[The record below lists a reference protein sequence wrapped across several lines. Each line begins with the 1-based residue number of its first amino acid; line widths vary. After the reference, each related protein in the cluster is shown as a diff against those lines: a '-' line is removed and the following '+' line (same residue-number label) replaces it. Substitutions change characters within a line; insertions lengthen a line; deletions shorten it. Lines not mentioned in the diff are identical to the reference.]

1 MTTNILGQTVS
12 HYRVIEPLGEGG
24 MGVVYRAED
33 VKLGRPVALKFL
45 GPGRSQDRQML
56 ERFMRE
62 ARTASAL
69 NHPNI
74 CTIYEIDEFEGAP
87 FIAMELLEGHTL
99 DHRIDRRP
107 LGINQVVDYALQICD
122 ALDAA
127 HARGILHRDIKPA
140 NIFVTAREQV
150 KVLDFGLAKSTE
162 TRSSGGGVLRSDAE
176 TEMLTELLSTRAGV
190 ALGTIAY
197 MSPEQA
203 RGEDLDARSDL
214 FSFGLV
220 LYEMTTGQRTF
231 QGSTSA
237 VIFDAILNREP
248 AAPIELN
255 ANVPAALE
263 RIIAKLLDKDREGR
277 YHSAVDVRAD
287 LQQVK
292 LERST
297 TTMGSTRTL
306 PHAVSPSSRS
316 GAHWPSAKSGETAT
330 APSRRRISDAA
341 LLVGLFGVIAL
352 VAASWLFFQAG
363 NRSAETH
370 APVVPI
376 TDAPAEESTPVAT
389 DAAAAAPQPPTPPA
403 PALAPPA
410 MPPSAAGTDSR
421 RAASATPA
429 PAATGAAPPAAT
441 SPAAPPAAAGDSLA
455 EPIKIARAKADA
467 KLFDQAV
474 ADLKA
479 GLAASPSSPSAPSAY
494 LLLGNILQQQ
504 GRPEDAMA
512 TYVELRSRHGRT
524 PEAAEG
530 TFLLADLV
538 LQSKRNDREETARQL
553 FTAIPSMTGSAPW
566 AVQALLRR
574 AALEDRARARVVDS
588 VLGLTVP
595 ASLVS
600 YRQVVESYPDAAG
613 VEPALARLGEMYEDL
628 RRYDL
633 AGQAWLDLARKF
645 PANTRDA
652 AWRAGELFEKRLK
665 DPQRMREAYSLVTT
679 RSSHYRDAQKKLQ
692 P

>member
-24 MGVVYRAED
+24 MGVVYRGED

-45 GPGRSQDRQML
+45 SPGRSQDRQML

-99 DHRIDRRP
+99 DQRIDHRP
-107 LGINQVVDYALQICD
+107 LVIDQVVDYALQICD

-127 HARGILHRDIKPA
+127 HSRGILHRDIKPA
-140 NIFVTAREQV
+140 NIFVTARDQV

-162 TRSSGGGVLRSDAE
+162 TRTSGSSAPRSNAQ
-176 TEMLTELLSTRAGV
+176 TELLTELLSTRAGV

-248 AAPIELN
+248 AAPIEIN
-255 ANVPAALE
+255 ANVPVALE
-263 RIIAKLLDKDREGR
+263 RIIATLLEKDKDRR
-277 YHSAVDVRAD
+277 YPNATAVRAD
-287 LQQVK
+287 LRQIK
-292 LERST
+292 LERTST
-297 TTMGSTRTL
+297 IGSTRTL
-306 PHAVSPSSRS
+306 VHTASSPARS
-316 GAHWPSAKSGETAT
+316 GAQWPSAKSGEIA
-330 APSRRRISDAA
+330 APSSRPRLSAA
-341 LLVGLFGVIAL
+341 VLLVGLFGVVAL
-352 VAASWLFFQAG
+352 AAASWLFFQAG
-363 NRSAETH
+363 KQPESTTAEVAPSTDIPAD
-370 APVVPI
+370 APV
-376 TDAPAEESTPVAT
+376 PVAT
-389 DAAAAAPQPPTPPA
+389 DPA
-403 PALAPPA
+403 PVQPTTP
-410 MPPSAAGTDSR
+410 
-421 RAASATPA
+421 ATPA
-429 PAATGAAPPAAT
+429 PPSVVPPAAGVESRRAT
-441 SPAAPPAAAGDSLA
+441 SGAPVPLATTAAPSAGTPVTAPAAPASDPLVES
-455 EPIKIARAKADA
+455 IKIARAKADA
-467 KLFDQAV
+467 KLYDQAV

-479 GLAASPSSPSAPSAY
+479 GLAASPSSPSAPGAH
-494 LLLGNILQQQ
+494 LLLGSILQRQ
-504 GRPEDAMA
+504 GRLEDAMA
-512 TYVELRSRHGRT
+512 AYVELRSRHGRT

-538 LQSKRNDREETARQL
+538 LQSKRGDREETARQL
-553 FTAIPSMTGSAPW
+553 FTEIPGMAGSAPW

-588 VLGLTVP
+588 VLGTTVP

-600 YRQVVESYPDAAG
+600 YRQLVESYPDAAG
-613 VEPALARLGEMYEDL
+613 VEPALAQLGEMYEDL

-652 AWRAGELFEKRLK
+652 AWRAGELFEKRVK
-665 DPQRMREAYSLVTT
+665 DPQRMREAYGLVTS

>member
-1 MTTNILGQTVS
+1 VSTNILGQTVS

-24 MGVVYRAED
+24 MGVVYRGED

-45 GPGRSQDRQML
+45 SPGRSPDRQML
-56 ERFMRE
+56 ERFLRE

-99 DHRIDRRP
+99 DQRIDRRP
-107 LGINQVVDYALQICD
+107 LGINQVIEYALQICD
-122 ALDAA
+122 ALDVA
-127 HARGILHRDIKPA
+127 HGRGILHRDIKPA

-150 KVLDFGLAKSTE
+150 KVLDFGLAKSTD
-162 TRSSGGGVLRSDAE
+162 TKTPSNVLRSDAQ
-176 TEMLTELLSTRAGV
+176 TELLTELLSTRAGV

-203 RGEDLDARSDL
+203 RGEELDARSDL

-255 ANVPAALE
+255 ANIPVALE
-263 RIIAKLLDKDREGR
+263 RIIARLLEKDKDRR
-277 YHSAVDVRAD
+277 YQNAAEVRAD
-287 LQQVK
+287 LQTVK

-297 TTMGSTRTL
+297 STTGSTRSL
-306 PHAVSPSSRS
+306 PHTSSSSSRS
-316 GAHWPSAKSGETAT
+316 GAHWPSATSGEVAT
-330 APSRRRISDAA
+330 ARPRTNAAGLLLGVVGVVA
-341 LLVGLFGVIAL
+341 LL
-352 VAASWLFFQAG
+352 AASWLFFQTG
-363 NRSAETH
+363 NQSTETAAPEAPAAEAPADVSTPPAAAD
-370 APVVPI
+370 APVVPPPV
-376 TDAPAEESTPVAT
+376 APA
-389 DAAAAAPQPPTPPA
+389 AP
-403 PALAPPA
+403 APPA
-410 MPPSAAGTDSR
+410 
-421 RAASATPA
+421 
-429 PAATGAAPPAAT
+429 AAPPAAGVDARRVT
-441 SPAAPPAAAGDSLA
+441 PGTASPPATAAATPSTSAIPPATPTPAPGDPLA
-455 EPIKIARAKADA
+455 ESIKISRAKADA
-467 KLFDQAV
+467 RLYDQAV

-479 GLAASPSSPSAPSAY
+479 GLAANPASPSAPGAH
-494 LLLGNILQQQ
+494 LLLANILVRQ

-512 TYVELRSRHGRT
+512 AYVELRSRHGRT
-524 PEAAEG
+524 AEAAEG

-538 LQSKRNDREETARQL
+538 LQSKRSDREETARQL
-553 FTAIPSMTGSAPW
+553 FAEIPGMTGSAPW

-574 AALEDRARARVVDS
+574 ATLEDRARARVVDT
-588 VLGLTVP
+588 VLGVPVP

-600 YRQVVESYPDAAG
+600 YRQIVESYPDAAG

-652 AWRAGELFEKRLK
+652 AWRAGELFEKRVK
-665 DPQRMREAYSLVTT
+665 DPQRMREAYGLVTT

>member
-1 MTTNILGQTVS
+1 VTANILGQTVS

-45 GPGRSQDRQML
+45 SPGRSQDRQML
-56 ERFMRE
+56 ERFLRE

-107 LGINQVVDYALQICD
+107 LGITQVIDYALQICD

-127 HARGILHRDIKPA
+127 HSRGILHRDIKPA

-150 KVLDFGLAKSTE
+150 KVLDFGLAKSTD
-162 TRSSGGGVLRSDAE
+162 TRQASSGLRSDAQ

-220 LYEMTTGQRTF
+220 IYEMTTGQRTF

-237 VIFDAILNREP
+237 VIFDALLNREP

-255 ANVPAALE
+255 ANVPVALE
-263 RIIAKLLDKDREGR
+263 RIIARLLEKDRERR
-277 YHSAVDVRAD
+277 YQNATELRAD
-287 LQQVK
+287 LQQIK

-297 TTMGSTRTL
+297 SVTGTTRTL
-306 PHAVSPSSRS
+306 PHTASSPARS
-316 GAHWPSAKSGETAT
+316 GAHWPSAASGEVVA
-330 APSRRRISDAA
+330 APARPRVNAAA

-352 VAASWLFFQAG
+352 VAASWLFLQAG
-363 NRSAETH
+363 QRADETAAQVAAPGG
-370 APVVPI
+370 APVDAAVPLAA
-376 TDAPAEESTPVAT
+376 DAAPATPQPEVLAPPAPPTLPVPVQAAESRR
-389 DAAAAAPQPPTPPA
+389 AAPGPPTPPVATA
-403 PALAPPA
+403 PA
-410 MPPSAAGTDSR
+410 PST
-421 RAASATPA
+421 
-429 PAATGAAPPAAT
+429 
-441 SPAAPPAAAGDSLA
+441 PAAAPVVISDPLV

-467 KLFDQAV
+467 RLYDQAV

-479 GLAASPSSPSAPSAY
+479 GLASSPSSPSAPSAH
-494 LLLGNILQQQ
+494 LLLGNILQRQ
-504 GRPEDAMA
+504 GRSEDAMA
-512 TYVELRSRHGRT
+512 AYVELRSRHGRT

-538 LQSKRNDREETARQL
+538 LQSKRSDREQTARQL
-553 FTAIPSMTGSAPW
+553 FTELPGMTGSAPW

-574 AALEDRARARVVDS
+574 ATLEDRARLRVVDS
-588 VLGLTVP
+588 VLGASVP
-595 ASLVS
+595 ASLLS
-600 YRQVVESYPDAAG
+600 YRQLVESYPDAAG
-613 VEPALARLGEMYEDL
+613 VEPALAALGEMYEDL

-633 AGQAWLDLARKF
+633 AGQCWLDLARKF
-645 PANTRDA
+645 PANARDA
-652 AWRAGELFEKRLK
+652 AWRAGELFEKRVK
-665 DPQRMREAYSLVTT
+665 DPQRMREAYGLVTS

>member
-1 MTTNILGQTVS
+1 VTTNILGQTVS

-24 MGVVYRAED
+24 MGVVYRGED
-33 VKLGRPVALKFL
+33 IKLGRPVALKFL
-45 GPGRSQDRQML
+45 SPGRSQDRQML

-99 DHRIDRRP
+99 DQRIDHRP
-107 LGINQVVDYALQICD
+107 LVINQVVDYALQICE

-127 HARGILHRDIKPA
+127 HSRGILHRDIKPA
-140 NIFVTAREQV
+140 NIFVTARDQV

-162 TRSSGGGVLRSDAE
+162 ARTQGSSALRSDAQ
-176 TEMLTELLSTRAGV
+176 TELLTELLSTRAGV

-203 RGEDLDARSDL
+203 RGEDLDVRSDL

-237 VIFDAILNREP
+237 VIYDAILNREP
-248 AAPIELN
+248 AAPIEIN
-255 ANVPAALE
+255 ANVPVALE
-263 RIIAKLLDKDREGR
+263 RIIARLLDKDKDRR
-277 YHSAVDVRAD
+277 YPSATEVRTD
-287 LQQVK
+287 LQQIK
-292 LERST
+292 LERSAT
-297 TTMGSTRTL
+297 TTASARTL
-306 PHAVSPSSRS
+306 PHTAPSPARS
-316 GAHWPSAKSGETAT
+316 GAQWPSARSGE
-330 APSRRRISDAA
+330 IAA
-341 LLVGLFGVIAL
+341 SPARPRLNVALILFGLFGVVAL

-363 NRSAETH
+363 SRPEETTAQVAPPPDVPADVS
-370 APVVPI
+370 APVAA
-376 TDAPAEESTPVAT
+376 DPAAVQPTTPVAPAPPT
-389 DAAAAAPQPPTPPA
+389 VIPPAAGVDSRRTIPAAPVPPATAAAPSTGTPVVAPPA
-403 PALAPPA
+403 PASDP
-410 MPPSAAGTDSR
+410 
-421 RAASATPA
+421 
-429 PAATGAAPPAAT
+429 
-441 SPAAPPAAAGDSLA
+441 LA
-455 EPIKIARAKADA
+455 ESIKIARAKADA
-467 KLFDQAV
+467 KLYDQAV

-479 GLAASPSSPSAPSAY
+479 GLAANGASPSAPSAH
-494 LLLGNILQQQ
+494 LLLANVLQRQ

-512 TYVELRSRHGRT
+512 AYVELRSRHGRT

-538 LQSKRNDREETARQL
+538 LQSKRSDREQTARQL
-553 FTAIPSMTGSAPW
+553 FTEIPAMTGSAPW

-574 AALEDRARARVVDS
+574 AALEDRARARVADT
-588 VLGLTVP
+588 VLGTSVP

-600 YRQVVESYPDAAG
+600 LRQLVESYPDAAG
-613 VEPALARLGEMYEDL
+613 VEPALAQLGEMYEDL

-645 PANTRDA
+645 PANARDA
-652 AWRAGELFEKRLK
+652 AWRAGELFEKRVK
-665 DPQRMREAYSLVTT
+665 DPQRMREAYGLVTS

>member
-1 MTTNILGQTVS
+1 
-12 HYRVIEPLGEGG
+12 
-24 MGVVYRAED
+24 MGVVYRGED
-33 VKLGRPVALKFL
+33 IKLGRPVALKFL
-45 GPGRSQDRQML
+45 SPGRSQDRQML
-56 ERFMRE
+56 ERFLRE

-99 DHRIDRRP
+99 DQRIDHRP
-107 LGINQVVDYALQICD
+107 LVINQVVDYALQICD

-127 HARGILHRDIKPA
+127 HSRGILHRDIKPA
-140 NIFVTAREQV
+140 NIFVTARDQV

-162 TRSSGGGVLRSDAE
+162 SRTQGSSGLRSDAQ
-176 TEMLTELLSTRAGV
+176 TELLTELLSTRAGV

-203 RGEDLDARSDL
+203 RGEDLDVRSDL

-248 AAPIELN
+248 AAPIEIN
-255 ANVPAALE
+255 ANVPVALE
-263 RIIAKLLDKDREGR
+263 RIIARLLEKDKDRR
-277 YHSAVDVRAD
+277 YPNATDVRTD
-287 LQQVK
+287 LQQIK
-292 LERST
+292 FERSAT
-297 TTMGSTRTL
+297 TTGSTRTR
-306 PHAVSPSSRS
+306 PHTVSSPARS
-316 GAHWPSAKSGETAT
+316 GAQWPSARSGE
-330 APSRRRISDAA
+330 IAA
-341 LLVGLFGVIAL
+341 SPARARLNVALILFGLFGVVAL
-352 VAASWLFFQAG
+352 VAASWLFLQAG
-363 NRSAETH
+363 SRPEETTAQVAPPTDVPADAAPPVAVDA
-370 APVVPI
+370 APVQPTPPV
-376 TDAPAEESTPVAT
+376 APAPPTVIPPAAGVDSRRTTTAAPVPPAT
-389 DAAAAAPQPPTPPA
+389 AAAPSAGTSVVAPVA
-403 PALAPPA
+403 PASDP
-410 MPPSAAGTDSR
+410 
-421 RAASATPA
+421 
-429 PAATGAAPPAAT
+429 
-441 SPAAPPAAAGDSLA
+441 LA
-455 EPIKIARAKADA
+455 ESIKIARAKADA
-467 KLFDQAV
+467 KLYDQAV

-479 GLAASPSSPSAPSAY
+479 GLAANPSSPSAPGAH
-494 LLLGNILQQQ
+494 LLLANILQRQ

-512 TYVELRSRHGRT
+512 AYVELRSRHGRT

-530 TFLLADLV
+530 TFVLADLV
-538 LQSKRNDREETARQL
+538 LQSKRSDREQTARQL
-553 FTAIPSMTGSAPW
+553 FSEIPGMTGSAPW

-574 AALEDRARARVVDS
+574 AALEDRARARVADT
-588 VLGLTVP
+588 VLGTSVP

-600 YRQVVESYPDAAG
+600 LRQLVESYPDAAG
-613 VEPALARLGEMYEDL
+613 VEPALAQLGEMYEDV

-633 AGQAWLDLARKF
+633 AGQTWLDLARKF

-652 AWRAGELFEKRLK
+652 AWRAGELFEKRVK
-665 DPQRMREAYSLVTT
+665 DPQRMREAYGLVTS

>member
-1 MTTNILGQTVS
+1 VTTNILGQTVS

-45 GPGRSQDRQML
+45 SPGRSQERQML

-99 DHRIDRRP
+99 DHRIDHRP
-107 LGINQVVDYALQICD
+107 LGINQVIDYALQICD

-162 TRSSGGGVLRSDAE
+162 TRSPGSGVLRSDAQ
-176 TEMLTELLSTRAGV
+176 TELQTELLSTRAGV

-263 RIIAKLLDKDREGR
+263 RIIAKLLDKDKEGR
-277 YHSAVDVRAD
+277 YLSAIDVRAD
-287 LQQVK
+287 LEQVK

-297 TTMGSTRTL
+297 PAMGSTRAL
-306 PHAVSPSSRS
+306 PHTVSPSSRS

-330 APSRRRISDAA
+330 APSRRRISAAA
-341 LLVGLFGVIAL
+341 LLVGL
-352 VAASWLFFQAG
+352 WLFFQAG
-363 NRSAETH
+363 NRSAETQ
-370 APVVPI
+370 APVVPT
-376 TDAPAEESTPVAT
+376 TDTPAGASTPVAT
-389 DAAAAAPQPPTPPA
+389 DATPAAPQPATPPA
-403 PALAPPA
+403 PAPAAPA
-410 MPPSAAGTDSR
+410 MSPSAAGTDSG
-421 RAASATPA
+421 RAASGTPA
-429 PAATGAAPPAAT
+429 PAATAAAPPAGT
-441 SPAAPPAAAGDSLA
+441 SPAAPPAAASDSLA
-455 EPIKIARAKADA
+455 ESIKIARAKADA

-474 ADLKA
+474 ADLRA
-479 GLAASPSSPSAPSAY
+479 GLAASPSSPSAPSAH
-494 LLLGNILQQQ
+494 LLLGNILHRQ

-512 TYVELRSRHGRT
+512 AYVELRSRHGRT

-574 AALEDRARARVVDS
+574 ATLEDRARARVVDS
-588 VLGLTVP
+588 VLGVTVP

-633 AGQAWLDLARKF
+633 AGQAWLDLARRF

-665 DPQRMREAYSLVTT
+665 DPQRMREAYSLVTM

>member
-1 MTTNILGQTVS
+1 
-12 HYRVIEPLGEGG
+12 
-24 MGVVYRAED
+24 
-33 VKLGRPVALKFL
+33 
-45 GPGRSQDRQML
+45 
-56 ERFMRE
+56 
-62 ARTASAL
+62 
-69 NHPNI
+69 
-74 CTIYEIDEFEGAP
+74 
-87 FIAMELLEGHTL
+87 
-99 DHRIDRRP
+99 
-107 LGINQVVDYALQICD
+107 
-122 ALDAA
+122 
-127 HARGILHRDIKPA
+127 
-140 NIFVTAREQV
+140 
-150 KVLDFGLAKSTE
+150 
-162 TRSSGGGVLRSDAE
+162 
-176 TEMLTELLSTRAGV
+176 MLTELLSTRAGV

-231 QGSTSA
+231 QGARPA

-248 AAPIELN
+248 RGPIELN

-263 RIIAKLLDKDREGR
+263 RIIAKLLNKDKEGR

-306 PHAVSPSSRS
+306 PSAVSPSSRS

-330 APSRRRISDAA
+330 APSRRRIRRRGSSGRSLWSHCA
-341 LLVGLFGVIAL
+341 GGGI
-352 VAASWLFFQAG
+352 VAVFSAG
-363 NRSAETH
+363 SRSAETQ
-370 APVVPI
+370 APVVPT
-376 TDAPAEESTPVAT
+376 TDAPADEPTPVAT
-389 DAAAAAPQPPTPPA
+389 DAAAAAPRPATPSA
-403 PALAPPA
+403 PALADPA
-410 MPPSAAGTDSR
+410 PAKSPSAAGTDSR
-421 RAASATPA
+421 RPASGTPA
-429 PAATGAAPPAAT
+429 AAATSAAPPAAK
-441 SPAAPPAAAGDSLA
+441 SPAAPPAAARRLA
-455 EPIKIARAKADA
+455 GRADRIARAKADA

-479 GLAASPSSPSAPSAY
+479 GLVAGPSSPSAPSAY

-652 AWRAGELFEKRLK
+652 AWRAGELFEKRVK

>member
-1 MTTNILGQTVS
+1 VTTNLLGQIVS

-99 DHRIDRRP
+99 DQRIDHRP
-107 LGINQVVDYALQICD
+107 LVINQVVDYALQICD

-127 HARGILHRDIKPA
+127 HSRGILHRDIKPA
-140 NIFVTAREQV
+140 NIFVTARDQV

-162 TRSSGGGVLRSDAE
+162 PRTLGSSTLRSDAQ

-248 AAPIELN
+248 AAPIEIN
-255 ANVPAALE
+255 ANVPVALE
-263 RIIAKLLDKDREGR
+263 RIIARLLEKDKDRR
-277 YHSAVDVRAD
+277 YPSATELRSD
-287 LQQVK
+287 LQQIK

-297 TTMGSTRTL
+297 SLTGGARTV
-306 PHAVSPSSRS
+306 PHVTSSPARS
-316 GAHWPSAKSGETAT
+316 GAQWPSAKSGEIA
-330 APSRRRISDAA
+330 ASSRPRFNAA
-341 LLVGLFGVIAL
+341 VLLVGALGVIAL
-352 VAASWLFFQAG
+352 IAASWLFFQTG
-363 NRSAETH
+363 NPPQETTAQVAPPTDIPADASA
-370 APVVPI
+370 
-376 TDAPAEESTPVAT
+376 PVAT
-389 DAAAAAPQPPTPPA
+389 EPAAPVQPTTPATSVPPA
-403 PALAPPA
+403 VI
-410 MPPSAAGTDSR
+410 
-421 RAASATPA
+421 
-429 PAATGAAPPAAT
+429 
-441 SPAAPPAAAGDSLA
+441 PPAAAGESRRATSSAPAPPATTATTPAAAPSPAPAAVAGDPLA
-455 EPIKIARAKADA
+455 EPIKVARAKADA
-467 KLFDQAV
+467 KLYDQAV
-474 ADLKA
+474 ADIKA
-479 GLAASPSSPSAPSAY
+479 GLSANPSSPSAPGAY
-494 LLLGNILQQQ
+494 LLLGNILQRQ

-512 TYVELRSRHGRT
+512 AYVELRSRHGRT

-538 LQSKRNDREETARQL
+538 LQSKRSDREGTARQL
-553 FTAIPSMTGSAPW
+553 FTEIPGMAGSSPW

-588 VLGLTVP
+588 VVGTTVP
-595 ASLVS
+595 ASLIS
-600 YRQVVESYPDAAG
+600 YRQLVESYPDAAG
-613 VEPALARLGEMYEDL
+613 VEPALAQLGEMYEDL

-652 AWRAGELFEKRLK
+652 AWRAGELFEKRVK
-665 DPQRMREAYSLVTT
+665 DPQRMREAYGLVTS

>member
-24 MGVVYRAED
+24 MGVVYRGED

-45 GPGRSQDRQML
+45 SPGRSQDRQML
-56 ERFMRE
+56 ERFLRE

-99 DHRIDRRP
+99 DQRIDRRP
-107 LGINQVVDYALQICD
+107 LGITQVIDYALQICD
-122 ALDAA
+122 ALDVA

-162 TRSSGGGVLRSDAE
+162 PRSHGGTALKSDAQ
-176 TEMLTELLSTRAGV
+176 TELVTELLSTRAGV

-203 RGEDLDARSDL
+203 RGEELDARSDL

-237 VIFDAILNREP
+237 VVFDAILNREP

-255 ANVPAALE
+255 ANIPVALE
-263 RIIAKLLDKDREGR
+263 RIIATLLEKDPARR
-277 YHSAVDVRAD
+277 YESASAVRAD
-287 LQQVK
+287 LQQIK
-292 LERST
+292 LERSALT
-297 TTMGSTRTL
+297 TSGARPL
-306 PHAVSPSSRS
+306 PHSAPSAVSRS
-316 GAHWPSAKSGETAT
+316 GAHWPSAKSGEIA
-330 APSRRRISDAA
+330 ASQSRPRVNAAA
-341 LLVGLFGVIAL
+341 LLVGAFGVIAL
-352 VAASWLFFQAG
+352 IAATWLFFQSG
-363 NRSAETH
+363 NRSAET
-370 APVVPI
+370 AVPVAAVTDTPAEVS
-376 TDAPAEESTPVAT
+376 TPAVADAPPPVAPQAT
-389 DAAAAAPQPPTPPA
+389 TPTVPVAPAAPAPAAVDSRRSAPTTPPPAAAAPSASAASPA
-403 PALAPPA
+403 PV
-410 MPPSAAGTDSR
+410 GTDTLVES
-421 RAASATPA
+421 
-429 PAATGAAPPAAT
+429 
-441 SPAAPPAAAGDSLA
+441 
-455 EPIKIARAKADA
+455 IKIARAKADA
-467 KLFDQAV
+467 KLYDQAV
-474 ADLKA
+474 ADLKS
-479 GLAASPSSPSAPSAY
+479 GIAANPSSPSGPSAH
-494 LLLGNILQQQ
+494 LLLGNILQRQ
-504 GRPEDAMA
+504 GRQEDAMA
-512 TYVELRSRHGRT
+512 AYVELRSRHGRA

-538 LQSKRNDREETARQL
+538 LQSKRSDREETARQL
-553 FTAIPSMTGSAPW
+553 FTEIPGMTGSAPW

-574 AALEDRARARVVDS
+574 AALEDRARARVADS
-588 VLGLTVP
+588 VLGVTVP

-600 YRQVVESYPDAAG
+600 YRQLVESYPDAG
-613 VEPALARLGEMYEDL
+613 SIEPALARLGEMYEDL

-645 PANTRDA
+645 PANMRDA
-652 AWRAGELFEKRLK
+652 AWRAGELFEKRVK
-665 DPQRMREAYSLVTT
+665 DPQRMRDAYSLVNT

>member
-1 MTTNILGQTVS
+1 
-12 HYRVIEPLGEGG
+12 
-24 MGVVYRAED
+24 
-33 VKLGRPVALKFL
+33 
-45 GPGRSQDRQML
+45 ML

-99 DHRIDRRP
+99 DQRIDRRP
-107 LGINQVVDYALQICD
+107 LGINQVIDYALQICD

-162 TRSSGGGVLRSDAE
+162 PRSPHGGGVAKSDAQ
-176 TEMLTELLSTRAGV
+176 TELLTELLSTRAGV

-255 ANVPAALE
+255 ANIPLALE
-263 RIIAKLLDKDREGR
+263 RIIARLLDKDPARR
-277 YHSAVDVRAD
+277 YQKASDVRAD
-287 LQQVK
+287 LQQIK
-292 LERST
+292 LERSSGT
-297 TTMGSTRTL
+297 ASARAL
-306 PHAVSPSSRS
+306 PHTASPVSRS
-316 GAHWPSAKSGETAT
+316 GAQWPSATSGEAAT
-330 APSRRRISDAA
+330 AQSRSRVNSAA
-341 LLVGLFGVIAL
+341 LLVGTFGVVAL
-352 VAASWLFFQAG
+352 VAASWLFFQSG
-363 NRSAETH
+363 NQTAEPAAPEAPATDQPAEVSAPAAVDTAPIAPQATTPTAPA
-370 APVVPI
+370 APV
-376 TDAPAEESTPVAT
+376 APAPRTGAESRRPAPATPPP
-389 DAAAAAPQPPTPPA
+389 AAAVSGPATNTPPA
-403 PALAPPA
+403 A
-410 MPPSAAGTDSR
+410 
-421 RAASATPA
+421 PA
-429 PAATGAAPPAAT
+429 PAAADT
-441 SPAAPPAAAGDSLA
+441 LA
-455 EPIKIARAKADA
+455 ESIKIARAKADA
-467 KLFDQAV
+467 KLYDQAV

-479 GLAASPSSPSAPSAY
+479 GLAASPSSPLAPSAH
-494 LLLGNILQQQ
+494 LLLGNILQRQ

-512 TYVELRSRHGRT
+512 AYVELRSRHLRS
-524 PEAAEG
+524 PQAAEG

-538 LQSKRNDREETARQL
+538 LQSKRSDREETARQL
-553 FTAIPSMTGSAPW
+553 FTELPGMTGSAPW

-574 AALEDRARARVVDS
+574 AALEDRARARVSDS
-588 VLGLTVP
+588 VLGVTVP

-600 YRQVVESYPDAAG
+600 YRQVVESYPDAASI
-613 VEPALARLGEMYEDL
+613 EPALARLGEMYEDL

-633 AGQAWLDLARKF
+633 AAQAWLDLARKF
-645 PANTRDA
+645 PANMRDA
-652 AWRAGELFEKRLK
+652 AWRAGELFEKRVK
-665 DPQRMREAYSLVTT
+665 DPQRMREAYGLVTT

>member
-45 GPGRSQDRQML
+45 SPGRSQERQML

-99 DHRIDRRP
+99 DHRIDHRP
-107 LGINQVVDYALQICD
+107 LGINQVIDYALQICD

-162 TRSSGGGVLRSDAE
+162 TRTPGSGVLRSDAQ
-176 TEMLTELLSTRAGV
+176 TELQTELLSTRAGV

-263 RIIAKLLDKDREGR
+263 RIIAKLLDKDKDGR
-277 YHSAVDVRAD
+277 YHSAIDVRAD

-297 TTMGSTRTL
+297 PTMGSTRTL
-306 PHAVSPSSRS
+306 PPTVSPSSRS
-316 GAHWPSAKSGETAT
+316 GAHWPSAKSGETVT
-330 APSRRRISDAA
+330 APSRRRISAAA

-352 VAASWLFFQAG
+352 VAASWLFYQAG
-363 NRSAETH
+363 NRSAETQ
-370 APVVPI
+370 APVVPT
-376 TDAPAEESTPVAT
+376 TDAPADAPTPVVT
-389 DAAAAAPQPPTPPA
+389 DAAPAAPQPATPPA
-403 PALAPPA
+403 PA
-410 MPPSAAGTDSR
+410 
-421 RAASATPA
+421 
-429 PAATGAAPPAAT
+429 PAA
-441 SPAAPPAAAGDSLA
+441 DSGSGQVSLC
-455 EPIKIARAKADA
+455 
-467 KLFDQAV
+467 
-474 ADLKA
+474 
-479 GLAASPSSPSAPSAY
+479 
-494 LLLGNILQQQ
+494 
-504 GRPEDAMA
+504 
-512 TYVELRSRHGRT
+512 GRT
-524 PEAAEG
+524 
-530 TFLLADLV
+530 
-538 LQSKRNDREETARQL
+538 
-553 FTAIPSMTGSAPW
+553 
-566 AVQALLRR
+566 
-574 AALEDRARARVVDS
+574 
-588 VLGLTVP
+588 
-595 ASLVS
+595 
-600 YRQVVESYPDAAG
+600 
-613 VEPALARLGEMYEDL
+613 
-628 RRYDL
+628 
-633 AGQAWLDLARKF
+633 
-645 PANTRDA
+645 
-652 AWRAGELFEKRLK
+652 
-665 DPQRMREAYSLVTT
+665 
-679 RSSHYRDAQKKLQ
+679 
-692 P
+692 